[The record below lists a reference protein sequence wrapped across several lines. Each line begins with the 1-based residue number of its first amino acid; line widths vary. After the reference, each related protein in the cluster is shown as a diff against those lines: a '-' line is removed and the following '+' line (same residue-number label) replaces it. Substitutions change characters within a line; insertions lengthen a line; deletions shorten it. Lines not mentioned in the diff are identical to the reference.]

1 MYMQLMTGNM
11 TINKQHVA
19 APPQSAYLSL
29 SHTHTHTKNT
39 TQVVDSLMG
48 SIIISPLSIIII
60 QIHITI
66 QT

>member
-29 SHTHTHTKNT
+29 SHTHTQKK
-39 TQVVDSLMG
+39 
-48 SIIISPLSIIII
+48 I
-60 QIHITI
+60 QHKS
-66 QT
+66 